1 MKTNQGNPIEVG
13 EGAGVGRVPLPHLP
27 TPGTSRGLQP
37 MGSRHPEPSFTPVN
51 VCSTAPQPPPPLVS
65 SFSGSPWSARLHL
78 LFWNRPNGSS
88 IALVVFKINA
98 VRKSFPK
105 AQSS

>member
-27 TPGTSRGLQP
+27 TPGTGRGLQP

-51 VCSTAPQPPPPLVS
+51 VCSEPPRSLLLPWSPRSRGHHGPHVCTCYSGTDPMAPQ
-65 SFSGSPWSARLHL
+65 
-78 LFWNRPNGSS
+78 
-88 IALVVFKINA
+88 
-98 VRKSFPK
+98 
-105 AQSS
+105 